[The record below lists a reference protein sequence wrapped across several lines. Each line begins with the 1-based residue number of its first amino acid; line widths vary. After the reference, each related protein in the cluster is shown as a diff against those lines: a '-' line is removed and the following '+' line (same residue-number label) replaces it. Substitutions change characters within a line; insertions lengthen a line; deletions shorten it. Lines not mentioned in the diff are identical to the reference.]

1 VTVWRA
7 NKSVFVIALPK
18 GKIPYESTVLAGFA
32 SDLLALFTAS
42 PMMVATDSDNTLGTK
57 IQAAEEVDD
66 WADLDLGSPENHTV
80 VPSRHKLASSGRVDT
95 EQDWIP
101 DLIPDLATIPRPEEL
116 TRKPPYW
123 IMVRQ
128 ESRQIVVIQGS
139 HAPSLACLDEY
150 LKRWCRG
157 EVDRSDRV
165 SQIVA
170 NQPIKC

>member
-18 GKIPYESTVLAGFA
+18 GKIPNESTVLAGFA
-32 SDLLALFTAS
+32 SDLLTLFTAS

-57 IQAAEEVDD
+57 IQAAEEADD

-80 VPSRHKLASSGRVDT
+80 VPSNHKLASSGRVDT
-95 EQDWIP
+95 EP
-101 DLIPDLATIPRPEEL
+101 DMIPDLATIPRPEEL

-128 ESRQIVVIQGS
+128 EGRQRVVIQGS

-157 EVDRSDRV
+157 EVGRSDRV
-165 SQIVA
+165 SQILGIR
-170 NQPIKC
+170 QFKC